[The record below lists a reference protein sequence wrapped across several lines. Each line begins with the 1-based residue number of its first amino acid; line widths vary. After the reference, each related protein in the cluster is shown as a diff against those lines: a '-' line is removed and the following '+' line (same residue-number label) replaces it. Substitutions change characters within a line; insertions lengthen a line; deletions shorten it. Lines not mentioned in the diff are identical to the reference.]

1 MIFGYYVVPI
11 PILFTRIFLSLT
23 TGSGNLNNLKGSPYY
38 ILQPSSMLFFLI
50 CSAADKLF
58 LYSIPCENIQ
68 GGPKKRPILFFIPK
82 LCFTIFFPYFSGGKD
97 SRPGR
102 FF

>member
-68 GGPKKRPILFFIPK
+68 GGPKKAPYFVFHPKVVLYNFFSILF
-82 LCFTIFFPYFSGGKD
+82 
-97 SRPGR
+97 RW
-102 FF
+102 